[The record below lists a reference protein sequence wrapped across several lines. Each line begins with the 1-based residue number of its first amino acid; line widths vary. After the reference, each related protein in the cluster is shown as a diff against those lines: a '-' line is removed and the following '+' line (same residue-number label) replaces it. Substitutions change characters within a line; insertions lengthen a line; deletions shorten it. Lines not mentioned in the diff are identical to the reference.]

1 MNPINKLL
9 VAVIPLFPK
18 KIVRIFASRYIAGD
32 NINDAV
38 KKVKEL
44 NSKSIIAT
52 MDVLGESIKDKEE
65 AVQSKNESIEVLEY
79 IDKFNLN
86 SNLSVKLTM
95 LGLNIDYDLCVDL
108 LTEIIEKAKEF
119 NNFVRIDMEDSSVTE
134 KTIQIY
140 ETMRKKYNNVGLVLQ
155 AYLKRTVNDVIRLTK
170 EKANFRLCKGIYV
183 EPKEIAYKKKNEI
196 RDNFMKALEIM
207 LKRGA
212 YVGIATHDKYL
223 IDASKKMIKD
233 LNIPDS
239 RYEFQML
246 LGVKENLR
254 DKLVEEEYKMRIYVP
269 FGIRWYQ
276 YSMRRFKENPNV
288 AGQIL
293 KSLITFRR

>member
-1 MNPINKLL
+1 MNLINKLI
-9 VAVIPLFPK
+9 VAIIPLFPK
-18 KIVRIFASRYIAGD
+18 KVVRIFANRYIAGD

-38 KKVKEL
+38 KKVIEL

-65 AVQSKNESIEVLEY
+65 AVQSKNESLEVLEY
-79 IDKFNLN
+79 INKHNLN

-95 LGLNIDYDLCVDL
+95 LGLTIDEGLCLEL
-108 LTEIIEKAKEF
+108 LTEIVEKAKDL

-140 ETMRKKYNNVGLVLQ
+140 ETLRKKYNNVGLAIQ
-155 AYLKRTVNDVIRLTK
+155 AYMKRTLNDVIRLTK

-183 EPKEIAYKKKNEI
+183 EPKEIAYKKRDEI
-196 RDNFMKALEIM
+196 RENFLKALEIM

-212 YVGIATHDKYL
+212 YVGIATHDNFL
-223 IDASKKMIKD
+223 IEKSKKMIEE
-233 LNIPDS
+233 LNIPKEK
-239 RYEFQML
+239 YEFQML

-254 DKLVEEEYKMRIYVP
+254 NKLVKEGYKMRIYVP

-276 YSMRRFKENPNV
+276 YSMRRFKENPNI
-288 AGQIL
+288 AGQVL
-293 KSLITFRR
+293 KALITFRR

>member
-140 ETMRKKYNNVGLVLQ
+140 ETMRKKYDNVGLVLQ

-254 DKLVEEEYKMRIYVP
+254 DKLVEEGYKMRIYVP